1 MSVSLAFLGG
11 LGEVGRNCTSLE
23 IGGRLALIDCGL
35 MFPEEGMLGVDLV
48 LPDFSSVVARRADLE
63 CVVLT
68 HGHEDHVGALGY
80 LLAQVPVPVYGTP
93 LTIELARS
101 RLEEAGLQAD
111 LRPIAVKEWVQHGPF
126 RFMLVPVSHS
136 IPQGAGVVF
145 DTPEGLVVHSGD
157 FKLDPTPIDGVPTD
171 LPEFAALGRRGVRLL
186 LADSTNAE
194 EPGFIPSE
202 STMGRSLYELV
213 VECRGRVIA
222 ACFASH
228 LHRVQQIVEA
238 AVDCGRYVA
247 FQGRSMQR
255 NVAIAEALGT
265 LRLPADSII
274 PLEEVLTHPA
284 HKTAVVC
291 TGSQG
296 EPFAALS
303 LMAAGDH
310 RWVKIEEGD
319 TVLISARPIPGNET
333 RMSRVINGLLRLG
346 ARVFHGDNAPI
357 HVSGHGA
364 QEELRTFLNV
374 VRPRAFIPIHGEYR
388 HLSAHAALARQMKV
402 PEVLVCESG
411 DRVVLDGAETR
422 VERQAVPGRYVYV
435 DGLEVAE
442 GGGGIIRDRRHLC
455 EDGVIVVVAVVDGR
469 TGELIDGPDLES
481 HGFVPEPAPTLA
493 RAAEAVAEDLR
504 AMAGGAPD
512 LEAMRRRMV
521 QAVNRVTRGE
531 KSRKAVV
538 IPIVL
543 ET

>member
-23 IGGRLALIDCGL
+23 VDGRLALIDCGL

-68 HGHEDHVGALGY
+68 HGHEDHVGALAY
-80 LLAQVPVPVYGTP
+80 LLAAIPVPVYGTP

-101 RLEEAGLQAD
+101 RVEEAGLQAD
-111 LRPIAVKEWVQHGPF
+111 LRPVAPKEWVRHGPF

-136 IPQGAGVVF
+136 IPQGAGVAF

-171 LPEFAALGRRGVRLL
+171 LPEFAALGRQGVRLL

-194 EPGFIPSE
+194 EPGFTPSE
-202 STMGRSLYELV
+202 STLARSLYEIV
-213 VECRGRVIA
+213 VECRGRLIA

-238 AVDCGRYVA
+238 AADCGRYVA
-247 FQGRSMQR
+247 FMGRSMQR

-265 LRLPADSII
+265 LKLPPDTVI
-274 PLEEVLTHPA
+274 PMEEVLTHPA

-346 ARVFHGDNAPI
+346 ARVFHGDNAPV

-374 VRPRAFIPIHGEYR
+374 VRPRAFVPIHGEYR

-402 PEVLVCESG
+402 PEVFVCEDG
-411 DRVVLDGAETR
+411 DRVVLDGEETR
-422 VERQAVPGRYVYV
+422 VERRAVPGRLVFV
-435 DGLEVAE
+435 DGLEVA

-455 EDGVIVVVAVVDGR
+455 EDGVIVVVVAVDGR
-469 TGELIDGPDLES
+469 TGEVVQGPDLES
-481 HGFVPEPAPTLA
+481 HGFVEEPAPVLA
-493 RAAEAVAEDLR
+493 RAAEAVALELQSL
-504 AMAGGAPD
+504 AGAPPD
-512 LEAMRRRMV
+512 LEVMRRRMV

>member
-80 LLAQVPVPVYGTP
+80 LLAQVAVPVYGTP
-93 LTIELARS
+93 LSIELARS
-101 RLEEAGLQAD
+101 RLEETGLHVD
-111 LRPIAVKEWVQHGPF
+111 LRPVAVKEWVQHGPF

-171 LPEFAALGRRGVRLL
+171 LPEFAALGRQGVRLL

-194 EPGFIPSE
+194 EPGFTPSE
-202 STMGRSLYELV
+202 STLARSLYEIV
-213 VECRGRVIA
+213 VETRGRLIA

-238 AVDCGRYVA
+238 AADCGRYVA

-255 NVAIAEALGT
+255 NVEIGERLGL

-274 PLEEVLTHPA
+274 PMEEVLTHPA

-469 TGELIDGPDLES
+469 TGELVDGPDLES
-481 HGFVPEPAPTLA
+481 HGFVLEPAPTLA

-504 AMAGGAPD
+504 TMAGGPPD
-512 LEAMRRRMV
+512 LEVMRRRMV

>member
-1 MSVSLAFLGG
+1 MSVALTFLGG
-11 LGEVGRNCTSLE
+11 VGEVGRNCTALE
-23 IGGRLALIDCGL
+23 VGGRLALIDCGL
-35 MFPEEGMLGVDLV
+35 MFPEEGMLRVDLV
-48 LPDFSSVVARRADLE
+48 LPNFVSVLTRRDDLE
-63 CVVLT
+63 CIILT
-68 HGHEDHVGALGY
+68 HGHEDHVGALAY
-80 LLAQVPVPVYGTP
+80 LLAAVRVPVYGTP
-93 LTIELARS
+93 LTIELARA
-101 RLEEAGLQAD
+101 RVEEAGLQVD
-111 LRPIAVKEWVQHGPF
+111 LRPVAVKEWVQHGPF
-126 RFMLVPVSHS
+126 RFRMIPVSHS
-136 IPQGAGVVF
+136 IPQGVGVAF

-157 FKLDPTPIDGVPTD
+157 LKLDPTPIDGVPTD
-171 LPEFAALGRRGVRLL
+171 LPEFAALGQQGVRLL

-202 STMGRSLYELV
+202 SSLARSLYELI

-255 NVAIAEALGT
+255 NVAVGEALGI
-265 LRLPADSII
+265 LRLPPDSVI
-274 PLEEVLTHPA
+274 PMEEVLTHPA
-284 HKTAVVC
+284 HRTAVIC

-303 LMAAGDH
+303 LMASGEH
-310 RWVKIEEGD
+310 KWVKIEEGD

-364 QEELRTFLNV
+364 QQELRTFLNV
-374 VRPRAFIPIHGEYR
+374 VRPRAFVPIHGEYR
-388 HLSAHAALARQMKV
+388 HLAAHAALAREMKV
-402 PEVLVCESG
+402 PEIVVCEDG
-411 DRVVLDGAETR
+411 DRLVLDGAETR
-422 VERQAVPGRYVYV
+422 VERQAVPGGQVFV
-435 DGLEVAE
+435 DGLEVA
-442 GGGGIIRDRRHLC
+442 GGTGGIIRDRRHLC
-455 EDGVIVVVAVVDGR
+455 EDGVIVVVAAVDGR
-469 TGELIDGPDLES
+469 TGEIVTGPDLES
-481 HGFVPEPAPTLA
+481 HGFVEDPAAVLA
-493 RAAEAVAEDLR
+493 QAAEAVREELQS
-504 AMAGGAPD
+504 MADGPPD

>member
-1 MSVSLAFLGG
+1 MSTCLAFLGG

-23 IGGRLALIDCGL
+23 VDGRLALIDCGL

-48 LPDFSSVVARRADLE
+48 LPNFASVLERRADLE

-68 HGHEDHVGALGY
+68 HGHEDHVGALAY
-80 LLAQVPVPVYGTP
+80 LLAEVSVPVYGTP
-93 LTIELARS
+93 LTVELARS
-101 RLEEAGLQAD
+101 RVEEAGLQGD
-111 LRPIAVKEWVQHGPF
+111 LRPVAPREWVQHGPF

-136 IPQGAGVVF
+136 IPQGTGVAF
-145 DTPEGLVVHSGD
+145 DTPDGLVVHSGD

-194 EPGFIPSE
+194 EPGFVPSE
-202 STMGRSLYELV
+202 SSLARSLYEIV
-213 VECRGRVIA
+213 VESRGRVIA

-238 AVDCGRYVA
+238 AVDCGRYVT
-247 FQGRSMQR
+247 FLGRSMQR
-255 NVAIAEALGT
+255 NVAIGEALGV
-265 LRLPADSII
+265 LRLPPDSVI
-274 PLEEVLTHPA
+274 PMEEVLTHPA
-284 HKTAVVC
+284 DRVAVLC

-346 ARVFHGDNAPI
+346 ARVFHGDNAPV

-374 VRPRAFIPIHGEYR
+374 VRPQAFVPIHGEYR
-388 HLSAHAALARQMKV
+388 HLSAHAALARQMGV
-402 PEVLVCESG
+402 PEVLVCEDG
-411 DRVVLDGAETR
+411 DRLVLDGAETR
-422 VERQAVPGRYVYV
+422 VERGAVPGGHVFV
-435 DGLEVAE
+435 DGLEVA
-442 GGGGIIRDRRHLC
+442 GSAGGIIRDRRHLC
-455 EDGVIVVVAVVDGR
+455 DDGVIVVVAAVDGR
-469 TGELIDGPDLES
+469 TGELVEGPDLES
-481 HGFVPEPAPTLA
+481 HGFVQEPAAVLA
-493 RAAEAVAEDLR
+493 QAAAAVAEELR
-504 AMAGGAPD
+504 SMAGGPPD

-543 ET
+543 ST

>member
-1 MSVSLAFLGG
+1 MSVALAFLGG

-48 LPDFSSVVARRADLE
+48 LPNFASVVARRDDLE
-63 CVVLT
+63 CVILT
-68 HGHEDHVGALGY
+68 HGHEDHVGALAY
-80 LLAQVPVPVYGTP
+80 LLAAAPVPIYGTP
-93 LTIELARS
+93 LTIELARA
-101 RLEEAGLQAD
+101 RVEEAGLQAD
-111 LRPIAVKEWVQHGPF
+111 LRAVTPKEWVQHGPF

-136 IPQGAGVVF
+136 IPQGAGVAF

-171 LPEFAALGRRGVRLL
+171 LPEFAALGRQGVRLL

-202 STMGRSLYELV
+202 STLAHSLYELM

-247 FQGRSMQR
+247 FLGRSMQR

-265 LRLPADSII
+265 LRLPADAII
-274 PLEEVLTHPA
+274 PMEEVLTHPA
-284 HKTAVVC
+284 HKVAVVC

-333 RMSRVINGLLRLG
+333 RSSRVINGLLRLG
-346 ARVFHGDNAPI
+346 ARVFHGNNAPI

-374 VRPRAFIPIHGEYR
+374 VRPQAFVPVHGEYR
-388 HLSAHAALARQMKV
+388 HLAAHAALARQMKV
-402 PEVLVCESG
+402 PEVVVCEDG
-411 DRVVLDGAETR
+411 DRLVLDGKETR
-422 VERQAVPGRYVYV
+422 VERQAVPGGHVYV
-435 DGLEVAE
+435 DGLEVA
-442 GGGGIIRDRRHLC
+442 GGSGGIIRDRRHLC
-455 EDGVIVVVAVVDGR
+455 EDGVIVVVVAVDGR
-469 TGELIDGPDLES
+469 TGEIVTGPDLES
-481 HGFVPEPAPTLA
+481 HGFVEDPAAVLA
-493 RAAEAVAEDLR
+493 QAAEAVAEDLR
-504 AMAGGAPD
+504 STVGVPPD
-512 LEAMRRRMV
+512 PEVMRRRMV

-543 ET
+543 EV